1 MTLLRRNSF
10 IVGFLSALLVVA
22 AVYLW
27 LHAETVGGIHAESP
41 NGNYELMVMAPLT
54 PKSGGAYSIELRDM
68 RTSSVVRR
76 IVVSMPRSESTV
88 ALRGG
93 GGTVVWDA
101 SNSFADITIDGA
113 SMVRVWV
120 PQSPPST
127 ALLEGAISLVRAN
140 VGDFSR
146 S

>member
-1 MTLLRRNSF
+1 MTLRSRNSF
-10 IVGFLSALLVVA
+10 IGGFLSALLVVA
-22 AVYLW
+22 AIYLW
-27 LHAETVGGIHAESP
+27 QHAETGGGIHAESP
-41 NGNYELMVMAPLT
+41 NGIYKLMVMAPLT
-54 PKSGGAYSIELRDM
+54 PKMGGAYNIELRDM

-101 SNSFADITIDGA
+101 SNAFADITIDGA
-113 SMVRVWV
+113 NMIRVWV

-127 ALLEGAISLVRAN
+127 ALLDHSE
-140 VGDFSR
+140 
-146 S
+146 